1 MERTLVAAHTN
12 ARIAKASKLLEAIG
26 DLDDP
31 QIACSPRQVG
41 VYVGLDGGNGRP
53 ATGLGGV
60 TMKAARHR

>member
-1 MERTLVAAHTN
+1 MAAHTN

-53 ATGLGGV
+53 ARALV
-60 TMKAARHR
+60 ASP